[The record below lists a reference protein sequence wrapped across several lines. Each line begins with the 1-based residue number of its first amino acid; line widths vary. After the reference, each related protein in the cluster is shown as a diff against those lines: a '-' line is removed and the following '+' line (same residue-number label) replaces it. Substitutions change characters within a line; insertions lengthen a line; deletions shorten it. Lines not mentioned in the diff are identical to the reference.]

1 MQQLWRRTHA
11 IVCSVEHLR
20 GQTNL
25 LGKSQFAATLHTA
38 IRNVLIEIMAHIGA
52 VIALSAVAHEQRL
65 AIFGRLVAE
74 GLSVLVVGEIARRV
88 GIGAAS
94 LPLHMNELGRAG
106 LLSSLRNRR
115 FVRYS
120 VDIEGV
126 RQLLSFLTEERCQ
139 CRPEVCG
146 AGVASALCRQKV
158 SGR

>member
-1 MQQLWRRTHA
+1 M
-11 IVCSVEHLR
+11 EH
-20 GQTNL
+20 
-25 LGKSQFAATLHTA
+25 K
-38 IRNVLIEIMAHIGA
+38 GA
-52 VIALSAVAHEQRL
+52 VIALSALAHEHRL
-65 AIFGRLVAE
+65 AIFRRFVAE
-74 GLSVLVVGEIARRV
+74 GLSVLVIGEIARRV

-120 VDIEGV
+120 VDIEGM
-126 RQLLSFLTEERCQ
+126 RQLLSFLNEECGQ
-139 CRPEVCG
+139 GRPKLCG